1 MAFFLTLTVI
11 GLLSSRVYFR
21 GEAGVSVHVKN
32 SSGEWILPLKDPR
45 SFSVGGPFGKTTLKI
60 EGGAV
65 RVVSSPCPEKICVK
79 AGPISRPGQW
89 IACLPNR
96 IFITIKGKSENKI
109 DAFSF

>member
-1 MAFFLTLTVI
+1 MAFFLTLAVI

-45 SFSVGGPFGKTTLKI
+45 SFSVGGPLGKTALEI
-60 EGGAV
+60 AGGAV